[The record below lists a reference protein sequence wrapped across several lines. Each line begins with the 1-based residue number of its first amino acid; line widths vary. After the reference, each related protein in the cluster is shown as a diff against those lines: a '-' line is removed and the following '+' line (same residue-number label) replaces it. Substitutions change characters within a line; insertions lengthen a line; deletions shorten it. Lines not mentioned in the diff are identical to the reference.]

1 MTDNAYKYLAKR
13 LDALP
18 NGFPQSENGVELRIL
33 EKLFTAEEAELAAS
47 LSNCLESVEAIAA
60 RRCGDASQLRKMLKS
75 MARRGLIDVGRS
87 EAGLGYRIMPFVVG
101 IYEMQVNSID
111 VELANLFEAYF
122 NDAFGEVLR
131 VQPQFHRVIPIG
143 KSIRNSMEVHPFES
157 ASDLVNGAQAWG
169 ILDCICRKQKSLIG
183 EACEHPV
190 DVCMILDQR
199 QGAFDNNQNIRAVN
213 RDQALETLRRAAE
226 AGLVHS
232 VSNNLEGVHYICNCC
247 TCSCGILRGM
257 ANLGIANVVARSAF
271 VNKVDSILCSAC
283 GLCMGACMFDAI
295 SMESGVEVDP
305 VRCIGCGVCVLTCEN
320 DALGLV
326 RRPEWEIL
334 SVPETRADWGESRLS
349 ARGI

>member
-1 MTDNAYKYLAKR
+1 MTDNAYKYLAKS

-18 NGFPQSENGVELRIL
+18 NGFPQSKNGVELRIL
-33 EKLFTAEEAELAAS
+33 EKLFTVEEAELAAS
-47 LSNCLESVEAIAA
+47 LSNCLESVEAIAT
-60 RRCGDASQLRKMLKS
+60 RQCVDASQLRQTLKS
-75 MARRGLIDVGRS
+75 MARRGLIDVGRG

-101 IYEMQVNSID
+101 IYEMQVNNMD

-122 NDAFGEVLR
+122 DDAFGEVLR

-143 KSIRNSMEVHPFES
+143 KSVRNSMEVHPFES

-169 ILDCICRKQKSLIG
+169 VLDCICRKQKSLIG

-283 GLCMGACMFDAI
+283 GLCVDACMFNALI
-295 SMESGVEVDP
+295 MKNGVEVDA
-305 VRCIGCGVCVLTCEN
+305 VRCVGCGVCVLTCEN